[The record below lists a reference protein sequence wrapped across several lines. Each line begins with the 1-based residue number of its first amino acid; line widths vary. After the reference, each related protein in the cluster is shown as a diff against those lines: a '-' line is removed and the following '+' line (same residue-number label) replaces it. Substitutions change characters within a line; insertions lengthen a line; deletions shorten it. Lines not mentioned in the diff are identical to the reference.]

1 VRRAR
6 RITAT
11 AVSGLAIG
19 IAIAFTLGSGGG
31 GDGYLVRAVF
41 DNASF
46 VIPGEDVKVAGI
58 KAGSVQSVE
67 LTPDNKAAVVLSI
80 DDPAFKPFRS
90 DAHCEIR
97 LQSLIGEQ
105 YVECTPSRPRADN
118 APRPAELAAVGR
130 GPGKGQH
137 LIAVAQ
143 TSSPVGVDLLNNIMR
158 LPEQQRFRLII
169 GELGAGLAGNG
180 DELRAALRRADPAL
194 AQTTRVLGVLAAQN
208 HTLARLVTESD
219 RDLAPL
225 AAQRRRL
232 TGFLAHAGAT
242 GVATAQ
248 RGAALE
254 ADLRRFPPFLTQLTP
269 AADRFSALAD
279 QFTPALENLHAQAPA
294 INAVVRQ
301 LGDFSAA
308 GTPALTS
315 LGNLADQGRQTFP
328 QIKPLATQLVALSG
342 PLRSVAKNIADV
354 ASSFDDRGGIESVMR
369 FIYFYTGAVNGE
381 DDLGHYM
388 RSLADINNC
397 VRSSSPI
404 GGCESSFDTSGQIY
418 KPGNPAKDISAAQAQ
433 AAGAGARAQGRVLD
447 YLLGSDGAGG

>member
-1 VRRAR
+1 VTRAR
-6 RITAT
+6 RILAT

-19 IAIAFTLGSGGG
+19 IAAALALGTGAG

-46 VIPGEDVKVAGI
+46 VIAGEDVKVAGV

-67 LTPDNKAAVVLSI
+67 LTADNKAAVVLAI
-80 DDPAFKPFRS
+80 DDPAFKPFRA

-105 YVECTPSRPRADN
+105 YVECTPSRPRPDG
-118 APRPAELAAVGR
+118 APMPPELAALAG
-130 GPGKGQH
+130 GSAKGQH
-137 LIAVAQ
+137 LVAVAQ

-158 LPEQQRFRLII
+158 LPEQQRFRLIL

-194 AQTTRVLGVLAAQN
+194 QETTRVLGVLAAQN
-208 HTLARLVTESD
+208 RTLGRLVDESD
-219 RDLAPL
+219 RDLAQL
-225 AAQRRRL
+225 AAQRKHVG
-232 TGFLAHAGAT
+232 GFIAHAGAT

-254 ADLRRFPPFLTQLTP
+254 ANLRKLPAFLTELTP

-279 QFTPALENLHAQAPA
+279 QMTPALDNLHAQAPA
-294 INAVVRQ
+294 INAAVKK
-301 LGDFSAA
+301 LGSFSQSA
-308 GTPALTS
+308 TPALTS
-315 LGNLADQGRQTFP
+315 LGTLADQGRQTFP
-328 QIKPLATQLVALSG
+328 QIKPLASQLVALSG
-342 PLRSVAKNIADV
+342 PLRSVAKNVAAV

-381 DDLGHYM
+381 DAIGHYM
-388 RSLADINNC
+388 RSLADVNNC
-397 VRSSSPI
+397 VRTSTVTQ
-404 GGCESSFDTSGQIY
+404 GCESNFDTSGQIY
-418 KPGNPAKDISAAQAQ
+418 KPGNPARDVTAAEAQAG
-433 AAGAGARAQGRVLD
+433 AASARAQQGLLD
-447 YLLGSDGAGG
+447 YLLGDGTGK